1 MKATVTW
8 KEGLAF
14 TGLAKSGIPIQL
26 DGDLSE
32 GGQNSGVQPME
43 MVALGLAG
51 CTAEAVPGADAAD
64 AAAAA
69 PAAAP
74 QGRQLAPP
82 YYVFSPDVPHDI
94 VTQDVG
100 AIGFQPFVDNLA
112 WETFLALSWPVPD
125 PLVERGV
132 PDRQNVVGGLVQHG
146 EGGGK
151 ISPTG
156 PTVWE
161 SYKDTADLFV
171 SDGNN
176 NPVEP
181 APFDAP
187 ETIPPACQTLA
198 ANHPGAAGRTLMME
212 AKISDVLED
221 FKQAFTGQPLIDQ
234 NGQKVWYEV
243 KVNRAYYDYVVDN
256 GFWDSRKQKG
266 ATISFP
272 SSSNTTLEE
281 PAVKVKAAWKVMGG
295 PGSKQPD
302 DPKKFYTTEAL
313 IYDSETGTC
322 TKELVG
328 LVGLH
333 VVQKTDLLPQWMWAT
348 FEHVDNAPDAQ
359 GGPVSGK
366 QYNFFSSQCAGCPL
380 NEPPSATNPDFPT
393 QVVRVVPVDSVA
405 AGANSLFQP
414 ALQALRADNVWQNY
428 MLVNAQWA
436 DNRDPVGTPTQPKFL
451 ANTTM
456 ETYLQEP
463 VDDPGSPHGCIN
475 CHGKFA
481 AQKDLDFQLYKAY
494 PQPANLAQEI
504 LAAGHGG
511 TP

>member
-1 MKATVTW
+1 MSRKA
-8 KEGLAF
+8 LF
-14 TGLAKSGIPIQL
+14 TASMLVLLIAASW
-26 DGDLSE
+26 
-32 GGQNSGVQPME
+32 
-43 MVALGLAG
+43 GLAG
-51 CTAEAVPGADAAD
+51 L
-64 AAAAA
+64 AA
-69 PAAAP
+69 PADDAP
-74 QGRQLAPP
+74 SGRQLAPP
-82 YYVFSPDVPHDI
+82 YYVFSPDVPRDI

-161 SYKDTADLFV
+161 SYKDTADLFL
-171 SDGNN
+171 SDGHN
-176 NPVEP
+176 NPVAP
-181 APFDAP
+181 APFDAA
-187 ETIPPACQTLA
+187 ETIPPACRNLA
-198 ANHPGAAGRTLMME
+198 ANHPGAARRTLMME

-256 GFWDSRKQKG
+256 GFWDSRKQQGK
-266 ATISFP
+266 TISFP

-281 PAVKVKAAWKVMGG
+281 PAVKVKAAWKVMGLL
-295 PGSKQPD
+295 GSRQPD

-313 IYDSETGTC
+313 IYDSEAGTC

-348 FEHVDNAPDAQ
+348 FEHVDNAPDKT
-359 GGPVSGK
+359 GPVPGK
-366 QYNFFSSQCAGCPL
+366 QYNFFSSQCAGCPF
-380 NEPPSATNPDFPT
+380 NKPPSKTNPDFPT

-436 DNRDPVGTPTQPKFL
+436 GNRDPVGTPTQPKFL

-475 CHGKFA
+475 CHGKYA
-481 AQKDLDFQLYKAY
+481 GTKDLDFQLYKAY
-494 PQPANLAQEI
+494 PQSANLAQEI